1 MSLMR
6 AGVLAWRISDSPVA
20 LSFFTGAS
28 QFEVLA
34 ELIRA
39 RRLLAHAHR

>member
-20 LSFFTGAS
+20 LSFFARPGVARPGGD
-28 QFEVLA
+28 
-34 ELIRA
+34 ELGNT
-39 RRLLAHAHR
+39 HWV